1 MITRQTRSDSIPQFD
16 AGRRPDPEPPSGGA
30 LTRHLRCV
38 DESYFQHCA
47 HALRFAVTLL
57 LAAFCCLIHALLPF
71 LFEKTGSRLVERLHR
86 DMVLQCQR
94 QSARRQGSQPEPA
107 DPRSPV
113 CS

>member
-1 MITRQTRSDSIPQFD
+1 MSIRQTPADSSPQCD
-16 AGRRPDPEPPSGGA
+16 ADRRSGGP
-30 LTRHLRCV
+30 LTRHLRSV

-57 LAAFCCLIHALLPF
+57 LAALCCLVHALLPF

-86 DMVLQCQR
+86 DMVLQRER
-94 QSARRQGSQPEPA
+94 QSARRRDTRPESAERP
-107 DPRSPV
+107 SPV